1 MSAIPP
7 VDTFRL
13 EKSDIYTL
21 EQEDKNALRNNSSNS
36 EKDVKGTERSSEASD
51 PSDEE
56 GVSEDFPEGGLRA
69 WGVVLGGFLTQFC
82 TYGIYMQEHSAS
94 TISWIGSVDSFLTIS
109 TGLVCGRLYD
119 KGYWMFLLYGGS
131 FLMSVSLFMLSFVQ
145 PDQFFGAFLCQG
157 VGVGLGGGMI
167 YVPSF
172 ALISHWF
179 NKRRDLAMPL
189 TTAGVSLGSIVTP
202 IMVNQLLSKPSLTFA
217 TATRLHAT
225 LMTGVLLI
233 ACVLM
238 RPRLPF
244 STKHAKL
251 LESLK
256 RFMRDWAYI
265 LTAVGLGLFG
275 MGFFFPLFYLQLAAI
290 THGLDEKF
298 AFYSI
303 GSVGSIVSVGI
314 LFGAFSG
321 IYVGTMAPLVALLTD
336 VPSELGMRLGIAF
349 AISGIGEVA
358 VYCAIATIR
367 PISTAYIQLA
377 LFKPTTRAITNKY
390 QVELVQIL
398 QDGGGAG
405 EVEETMMWYAL
416 HHEKPANQ
424 DPLQDAGSQ
433 ELWLDTKWR
442 QEWQER
448 LEKRE
453 YWKNRRKRK
462 RSRNEV
468 QAPAS
473 TPEERLES
481 FMDKLSMMQ
490 LAGHLSTD
498 GSRLNHNERDWAQSF
513 CEDVVELTFKPVLPE
528 LCSLLRSKVFP
539 DSPFS
544 DTDTLTASRSPS
556 PEPQPAESQTSIQAP
571 STNSISAKASSRS
584 LARARSRSLSMS
596 LAQEREERERSVG
609 IGPGKKRALNREVS
623 MSRAFKPRPK
633 AAPKI
638 TEADPNSQSNVDSK
652 SQSEKGEVV
661 LVEETPQKPRAINR
675 KASQPQFN
683 NTASSNNIFGARQNS
698 QSLFGTR
705 IEETDDD
712 DAWMLDS
719 SPDVLLLQP
728 GRKAEGG
735 SDDEYEAVTYTPSKK
750 PRRRD

>member
-7 VDTFRL
+7 VNTFRL

-36 EKDVKGTERSSEASD
+36 EKDVKGTERSREASD

-82 TYGIYMQEHSAS
+82 TYGYINAFGVYQGLRYSSQKGTS

-145 PDQFFGAFLCQG
+145 PNQFFGAFLCQG

-202 IMVNQLLSKPSLTFA
+202 IMVNQLLLKPSLTFA

-225 LMTGVLLI
+225 LMTAVLLI

-336 VPSELGMRLGIAF
+336 DPSELGMRLGIAF

-358 VYCAIATIR
+358 
-367 PISTAYIQLA
+367 
-377 LFKPTTRAITNKY
+377 
-390 QVELVQIL
+390 
-398 QDGGGAG
+398 GA
-405 EVEETMMWYAL
+405 
-416 HHEKPANQ
+416 
-424 DPLQDAGSQ
+424 
-433 ELWLDTKWR
+433 
-442 QEWQER
+442 
-448 LEKRE
+448 
-453 YWKNRRKRK
+453 
-462 RSRNEV
+462 
-468 QAPAS
+468 
-473 TPEERLES
+473 
-481 FMDKLSMMQ
+481 
-490 LAGHLSTD
+490 
-498 GSRLNHNERDWAQSF
+498 
-513 CEDVVELTFKPVLPE
+513 
-528 LCSLLRSKVFP
+528 
-539 DSPFS
+539 
-544 DTDTLTASRSPS
+544 
-556 PEPQPAESQTSIQAP
+556 
-571 STNSISAKASSRS
+571 
-584 LARARSRSLSMS
+584 
-596 LAQEREERERSVG
+596 
-609 IGPGKKRALNREVS
+609 
-623 MSRAFKPRPK
+623 
-633 AAPKI
+633 
-638 TEADPNSQSNVDSK
+638 
-652 SQSEKGEVV
+652 
-661 LVEETPQKPRAINR
+661 
-675 KASQPQFN
+675 
-683 NTASSNNIFGARQNS
+683 
-698 QSLFGTR
+698 
-705 IEETDDD
+705 
-712 DAWMLDS
+712 
-719 SPDVLLLQP
+719 
-728 GRKAEGG
+728 
-735 SDDEYEAVTYTPSKK
+735 
-750 PRRRD
+750 